1 MLTAALD
8 RQAGLTQN
16 RAGVSCRGFE
26 MPPLDVTTEQHPG
39 HTRVILVG
47 ELDIASTGELE
58 EQLAAIEVDSPATLL
73 LDLRRVD
80 FIDSTGLRTLIAADE
95 RARSEGRRLAV
106 VRGPDA
112 VAHVLAVTQ
121 LDQRFEMVDDPD
133 AVGA

>member
-1 MLTAALD
+1 
-8 RQAGLTQN
+8 
-16 RAGVSCRGFE
+16 
-26 MPPLDVTTEQHPG
+26 MPPLDVTTEQRPG
-39 HTRVILVG
+39 HTRVIL
-47 ELDIASTGELE
+47 IGELE

-95 RARSEGRRLAV
+95 RARSEGRRFAV